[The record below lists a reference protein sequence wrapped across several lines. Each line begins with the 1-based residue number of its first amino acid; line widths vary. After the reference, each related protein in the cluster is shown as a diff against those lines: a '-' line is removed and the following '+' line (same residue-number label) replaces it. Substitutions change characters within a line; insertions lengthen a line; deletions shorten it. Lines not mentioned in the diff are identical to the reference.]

1 MAGLQG
7 DSGESKV
14 LAPATSIACDVR
26 ASRSAFRSPA
36 CCHTRVW
43 VQDQLM
49 GKRVCHRFASRPNLC
64 GLLAYGCAGMLAAFN
79 LQVSF
84 DTLDMEETP

>member
-36 CCHTRVW
+36 CYHTRVW

-49 GKRVCHRFASRPNLC
+49 ESVFVISLHHDLICVGW
-64 GLLAYGCAGMLAAFN
+64 
-79 LQVSF
+79 
-84 DTLDMEETP
+84 